1 MVFSFDKEA
10 FLKPSKQR
18 DVNPIM
24 EPLENRFK
32 TKKFKKPKTREYSW
46 YSDESKKSVKLEEL
60 KFTNFLPETNSN
72 GEAELRL
79 EEIKNDINCLSG
91 KPYFNVTGIESNARL
106 KNIIS
111 NYVENNI
118 DPGYT
123 EFIYKIN
130 FTDSFGS
137 TTAFRVFYLYEV
149 DGLKNIHKH
158 SVLFVDPYHLVI
170 SAPHKGKDKEQKLIE
185 NFEKAKN
192 YKRDIETFLNK
203 KRLFD

>member
-18 DVNPIM
+18 DINPIM

-32 TKKFKKPKTREYSW
+32 TKKFSKPKTREFNW
-46 YSDESKKSVKLEEL
+46 YSKESKKSIKLEEL
-60 KFTNFLPETNSN
+60 KFTNFLSEISSN

-79 EEIKNDINCLSG
+79 DEIKNDINCLSV

-111 NYVENNI
+111 NYVENDI
-118 DPGYT
+118 DPEYT
-123 EFIYKIN
+123 EFVYKIN
-130 FTDSFGS
+130 FTNSLGS

-149 DGLKNIHKH
+149 DGLNNIHKH
-158 SVLFVDPYHLVI
+158 SVLFVDPHHLVI

-192 YKRDIETFLNK
+192 HKKDIETFLN
-203 KRLFD
+203 RTRMFD